1 MATFQLDIVT
11 PEKMVYSGQ
20 VASLRAPGADG
31 SFGVLSRHQ
40 PMLAALT
47 AGVLSFEEAGGKARN
62 LAISGGF
69 ANVARSGVTI
79 LAETAEL
86 AEEIDLARAQAA
98 YERAQARLSRPAKRD
113 ESETVDDV
121 RARAAL
127 MRALWRLRVA
137 REHR

>member
-1 MATFQLDIVT
+1 MAMFQLDIVT
-11 PEKMVYSGQ
+11 PEKKVYSGQ
-20 VASLRAPGADG
+20 VESLRAPGADG
-31 SFGVLSRHQ
+31 NFGVLPRHQ

-47 AGVLSFEEAGGKARN
+47 VGVLSFDEAGGKTRN

-86 AEEIDLARAQAA
+86 AEEIDLARAQAS
-98 YERAQARLSRPAKRD
+98 YERAQARLSRKD
-113 ESETVDDV
+113 EGETFDDA

-137 REHR
+137 GRQ